1 MAKFVEFAIALRN
14 WTTQMTML
22 QMSQSHIQAMTAV
35 VEQVYP
41 QEGCGLLLGT
51 RLQVVTIVVDL
62 YPTENAWNPAVAE
75 MIGAGT
81 GKTDRYWIDPA
92 VMFQAMK
99 AARSQHLEIVG
110 VYHSHPDHPAIPSE
124 CDRRLA
130 WPEYS
135 YIIASVSQSQV
146 VDIQCWRLNAQHQ
159 FESEM
164 IQVTDPHAKNGIAE

>member
-1 MAKFVEFAIALRN
+1 
-14 WTTQMTML
+14 MTML
-22 QMSQSHIQAMTAV
+22 QISQSHIQVITDS
-35 VEQVYP
+35 VERVYP

-51 RLQVVTIVVDL
+51 RLQDVTVVFDL

-99 AARSQHLEIVG
+99 AARSRHLDIVG

-130 WPEYS
+130 WLEYS
-135 YIIASVSQSQV
+135 YIIASVSQGNV
-146 VDIQCWRLNAQHQ
+146 VEMQCWRLNVQYQ

-164 IQVTDPHAKNGIAE
+164 IQVTDCHAKN